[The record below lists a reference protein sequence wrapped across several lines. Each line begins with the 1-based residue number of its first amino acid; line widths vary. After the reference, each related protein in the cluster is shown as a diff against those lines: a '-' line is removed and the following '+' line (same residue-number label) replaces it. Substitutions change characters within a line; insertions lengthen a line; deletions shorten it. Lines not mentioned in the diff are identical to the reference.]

1 MKPKLLLFYP
11 HNPFSPKHGSH
22 LRCLQQLVDL
32 SSQYNIVFAS
42 SLATSDSEWPRNSQL
57 DELGRREK
65 ICKISIFEY
74 SLFGYA
80 CRLNSLAVRVLLLV
94 LTRPICERVLAL
106 VRRFYHLAWFSYLA
120 FRFQPEAVIVH
131 YTDWSYLSCC
141 IGGGVRVLELHDLLP
156 VNYYLAKAVVDSLQ
170 GSKPGGPHSEH
181 SSIGYIDHVAQLPQ
195 SVLDEVKCICSRLN
209 QYDLVWMI
217 SQRETNL
224 LRELGM
230 NSVSDVIYPVTKAS
244 SIHFEKELPPI
255 LPIGP
260 NPFNTYGLTKFVDDV
275 IPLLDSQ
282 LLEHLEIQVTGR
294 FWRDHQLDLAMPL
307 KYYGIVDDYAERL
320 SRSSFMIAPT
330 SVGTGQQIKIFEALG
345 AATPVVVY
353 RSSIPTDVLNEYPSI
368 VAVDSPRDFAAT
380 INKLLSD
387 SDLLRHYWHLAQD
400 AARRQASYGLQ
411 LPYCHSL
418 KTALSES
425 SRPRK

>member
-1 MKPKLLLFYP
+1 
-11 HNPFSPKHGSH
+11 
-22 LRCLQQLVDL
+22 
-32 SSQYNIVFAS
+32 
-42 SLATSDSEWPRNSQL
+42 L

-65 ICKISIFEY
+65 ISKISIFEY
-74 SLFGYA
+74 SVFGYLY
-80 CRLNSLAVRVLLLV
+80 RLISLAIRVLFCV
-94 LTRPICERVLAL
+94 FTRPLRDRVHAL

-120 FRFQPEAVIVH
+120 VRFQPKAVIVH

-170 GSKPGGPHSEH
+170 GSKLGGSHSEL
-181 SSIGYIDHVAQLPQ
+181 SCIGYIDHVAQLPQ
-195 SVLDEVKCICSRLN
+195 SVVEQVKCICSHLN
-209 QYDLVWMI
+209 QYDIVWMI
-217 SQRETNL
+217 SERETNL

-230 NSVSDVIYPVTKAS
+230 KAISDVIYPVTRAS
-244 SIHFEKELPPI
+244 TTYFEKALPPI

-275 IPLLDSQ
+275 IPLLDSHLVEQ
-282 LLEHLEIQVTGR
+282 LEIQVTGR
-294 FWRDHQLDLAMPL
+294 FWRDKQLDLPMPL
-307 KYYGIVDDYAERL
+307 KYYGVVADYVERL
-320 SRSSFMIAPT
+320 SRSAFMIAPT

-353 RSSIPTDVLNEYPSI
+353 RSSIPADVLNEYPSI
-368 VAVDSPRDFAAT
+368 VAVDSPREFAAT

-387 SDLLRHYWHLAQD
+387 SSLLRHYWHLAQD
-400 AARRQASYGLQ
+400 AARRQAAYRLQ

-418 KTALSES
+418 QRALSES
-425 SRPRK
+425 NRSRMSAR